1 MKRTRFGSRDRLS
14 RDAAELQRLATGL
27 SESGGK
33 LEDAYWESQLAE
45 TVDGLLKNGAE
56 DDINIALDRLFEA
69 NPRAHD
75 ELADMVESRAET
87 HQVEFQG
94 QAFDVL
100 LFAAPVL
107 AWSRFSI
114 PASSLPKSTL
124 QTLTVQLGAHVFG
137 ADARLALADY
147 LFSPDQLPRSFCDT
161 WQLTRE
167 LGEAALAGR
176 ALTVDSSQMPET
188 NRFLSDV
195 RYLIGAVA
203 LPRGQAL
210 FRWNEKDGSKE
221 NALKEWLKQGS
232 PNLEPL
238 LTGCAWEPLLPDAY
252 HAACRNADRLSRGYS
267 VKASIAFLQTML
279 GLMPADIRAV
289 VGPCYDRKME
299 EYRVGLGPKN
309 ADNIYH
315 GIVWPLLGAEDENA
329 DVAGEIEAALRETGV
344 KDVIFLDHRFP
355 MEFCDDC
362 GAPMFPNV
370 EGELVHAEMPEQPN
384 AGSSQA
390 LH

>member
-14 RDAAELQRLATGL
+14 REAAELQRLASGL

-45 TVDGLLKNGAE
+45 TVDSLLKNGAE
-56 DDINIALDRLFEA
+56 DDINTALDRLFEG

-75 ELADMVESRAET
+75 ELADMVEARAESSRLE
-87 HQVEFQG
+87 VQG

-100 LFAAPVL
+100 LFAAPLL

-114 PASSLPKSTL
+114 PAGTL
-124 QTLTVQLGAHVFG
+124 AKNALQALAVQLGAHVFG
-137 ADARLALADY
+137 SNAKVALADY

-167 LGEAALAGR
+167 LGEAALAGQHL
-176 ALTVDSSQMPET
+176 AVDTAGMAET

-195 RYLIGAVA
+195 RYLVGAIA
-203 LPRGQAL
+203 MPAGGAP
-210 FRWNEKDGSKE
+210 FRWNEKDGNKE
-221 NALKEWLKQGS
+221 DALKEWIRQGS

-252 HAACRNADRLSRGYS
+252 HTAARNADRLSRPYS
-267 VKASIAFLQTML
+267 LKASVAFLHTAL
-279 GLMPADIRAV
+279 SLLPADIRAV
-289 VGPCYDRKME
+289 VGPCYDRRME
-299 EYRVGLGPKN
+299 EYRVGLGPK
-309 ADNIYH
+309 DGDIVYH
-315 GIVWPLLGAEDENA
+315 GIVWPLLGAEDEA
-329 DVAGEIEAALRETGV
+329 TDAAGEIEAVLREAGV
-344 KDVIFLDHRFP
+344 KDVLFLDHHFP

-362 GAPMFPNV
+362 GAPMFPNA
-370 EGELVHAEMPEQPN
+370 EAELVHAEMPEQPQT
-384 AGSSQA
+384 GSQV

>member
-1 MKRTRFGSRDRLS
+1 MKRPRFGSRDRLS

-27 SESGGK
+27 SDSGGK
-33 LEDAYWESQLAE
+33 LEDSYWEAQLAE
-45 TVDGLLKNGAE
+45 TVDGLLKNGGE
-56 DDINIALDRLFEA
+56 DDINTALDRLFEA

-87 HQVEFQG
+87 LRIDVPG
-94 QAFDVL
+94 QPFDIL

-114 PASSLPKSTL
+114 PAGSLPKSTL
-124 QTLTVQLGAHVFG
+124 QTLGVHLGAHVFG

-167 LGEAALAGR
+167 LGEAALAGKPLNID
-176 ALTVDSSQMPET
+176 ASSMAET

-203 LPRGQAL
+203 LPAGSAL
-210 FRWNEKDGSKE
+210 FRWNEKDGNKDA
-221 NALKEWLKQGS
+221 ALKEWIKQGS
-232 PNLEPL
+232 PSLEPL
-238 LTGCAWEPLLPDAY
+238 LTGCAWQPLLPDAY
-252 HAACRNADRLSRGYS
+252 HAACRNADRLSRPYS
-267 VKASIAFLQTML
+267 LKASVAFLQTTL
-279 GLMPADIRAV
+279 SLMPADIRAV
-289 VGPCYDRKME
+289 VGPCYDRRME
-299 EYRVGLGPKN
+299 EYRIGLGPKGSEQVF
-309 ADNIYH
+309 H
-315 GIVWPLLGAEDENA
+315 GLVWPLLGNEDEA
-329 DVAGEIEAALRETGV
+329 TDAIAEIESTLREAGV
-344 KDVIFLDHRFP
+344 QEVLFLDHHFP

-362 GAPMFPNV
+362 GAPLFPNADA
-370 EGELVHAEMPEQPN
+370 ELVHAEMPEQPQT
-384 AGSSQA
+384 GSQV

>member
-1 MKRTRFGSRDRLS
+1 MKRPRFGSRDRLS

-27 SESGGK
+27 SDSGGK
-33 LEDAYWESQLAE
+33 LEDSYWEAQLAE
-45 TVDGLLKNGAE
+45 TVDGLLKNGGE
-56 DDINIALDRLFEA
+56 DDINTALDRLFEA

-87 HQVEFQG
+87 LRIDVQG
-94 QAFDVL
+94 QPFDIL

-114 PASSLPKSTL
+114 PAGSLPKSTL
-124 QTLTVQLGAHVFG
+124 QTLGVHLGAHVFG

-176 ALTVDSSQMPET
+176 PLNIDASAMAET

-195 RYLIGAVA
+195 RYLIGAIA
-203 LPRGQAL
+203 LPAGSAL
-210 FRWNEKDGSKE
+210 FRWNEKDGNKDA
-221 NALKEWLKQGS
+221 ALKEWIKQGS
-232 PNLEPL
+232 PSLEPL
-238 LTGCAWEPLLPDAY
+238 LTGCAWQPLLPDAY
-252 HAACRNADRLSRGYS
+252 HAACRNADRLSRPYS
-267 VKASIAFLQTML
+267 LKASVAFLQTTL
-279 GLMPADIRAV
+279 SLMPADIRAV
-289 VGPCYDRKME
+289 VGPCYDRRME
-299 EYRVGLGPKN
+299 EYRIGLGPKGSEQVF
-309 ADNIYH
+309 H
-315 GIVWPLLGAEDENA
+315 GLVWPLLGNEDEA
-329 DVAGEIEAALRETGV
+329 TDAIAEIESTLREAGV
-344 KDVIFLDHRFP
+344 QEVLFLDHHFP

-362 GAPMFPNV
+362 GAPLFPNADA
-370 EGELVHAEMPEQPN
+370 ELVHAEMPEQPQV
-384 AGSSQA
+384 GSQV

>member
-27 SESGGK
+27 SDSGGK
-33 LEDAYWESQLAE
+33 LEDSYWESQLAE
-45 TVDGLLKNGAE
+45 IIDALLKNGAE
-56 DDINIALDRLFEA
+56 DDINTALDRLFEA

-87 HQVEFQG
+87 GHLEISG
-94 QAFDVL
+94 SAFDIQ

-114 PASSLPKSTL
+114 PASPLPKSTVEAL
-124 QTLTVQLGAHVFG
+124 AVHLGAHVFG
-137 ADARLALADY
+137 ADARLALADF

-161 WQLTRE
+161 WQLTQA
-167 LGEAALAGR
+167 LGQATLAGQN
-176 ALTVDSSQMPET
+176 LKVDTDGMPET

-195 RYLIGAVA
+195 RYLVGAIAV
-203 LPRGQAL
+203 PRGKAL
-210 FRWNEKDGSKE
+210 FRWNEKDSTKDA
-221 NALKEWLKQGS
+221 ALKEWIKQGS

-238 LTGCAWEPLLPDAY
+238 LTGCAWQPLLPDAY
-252 HAACRNADRLSRGYS
+252 HASCRNADRLSRPYS
-267 VKASIAFLQTML
+267 LKASVAFLQTML

-289 VGPCYDRKME
+289 VGPCYDRRME
-299 EYRVGLGPKN
+299 EYRIGLGPK
-309 ADNIYH
+309 DQDDTYH
-315 GIVWPLLGAEDENA
+315 GIVWPLLGAEDEA
-329 DVAGEIEAALRETGV
+329 TDAASEIEAVLREAGV
-344 KDVIFLDHRFP
+344 KDVLFLDHHFP

-362 GAPMFPNV
+362 GAPFFPNR
-370 EGELVHAEMPEQPN
+370 EAGLVHAEMPEQPAAN
-384 AGSSQA
+384 SQV

>member
-1 MKRTRFGSRDRLS
+1 MKRTRFGTRGRLS

-75 ELADMVESRAET
+75 ELADMVESRAES
-87 HQVEFQG
+87 QRIEVQG

-100 LFAAPVL
+100 LFAAPIL

-114 PASSLPKSTL
+114 TAGSLPKSTL
-124 QTLTVQLGAHVFG
+124 PTLAVQLGAHVFG
-137 ADARLALADY
+137 GNAKIALSDF

-161 WQLTRE
+161 WSLTRE
-167 LGEAALAGR
+167 LGEAALAGNH
-176 ALTVDSSQMPET
+176 LYIDTNGMPET

-195 RYLIGAVA
+195 RYLVGAIAV
-203 LPRGQAL
+203 PHGNAL
-210 FRWNEKDGSKE
+210 FRWNEQDGNKE
-221 NALKEWLKQGS
+221 ASLKEWIRQGS
-232 PNLEPL
+232 PSLEPL
-238 LTGCAWEPLLPDAY
+238 LTGCAWQPLLPDAY
-252 HAACRNADRLSRGYS
+252 HAAARNADRLSRPYS
-267 VKASIAFLQTML
+267 VKASVAFLQTTL

-289 VGPCYDRKME
+289 VGPCYDRRME
-299 EYRVGLGPKN
+299 EYRVGLGPKTG
-309 ADNIYH
+309 DEVYH
-315 GIVWPLLGAEDENA
+315 GIVWPLLGTEDESTDA
-329 DVAGEIEAALRETGV
+329 AGEIESVLREAGV
-344 KDVIFLDHRFP
+344 KEVLFLDHHFP

-362 GAPMFPNV
+362 GAPMFPNR
-370 EGELVHAEMPEQPN
+370 EAELVHAEMPEQPQS
-384 AGSSQA
+384 GSQV

>member
-14 RDAAELQRLATGL
+14 RDAAELQRLSTGL

-33 LEDAYWESQLAE
+33 LEDAYWEARLAE

-56 DDINIALDRLFEA
+56 DDINTALDRLFEA

-87 HQVEFQG
+87 GRLEAGGKEF
-94 QAFDVL
+94 DIL

-107 AWSRFSI
+107 AWSRYSI
-114 PASSLPKSTL
+114 PACTLPASTL
-124 QTLTVQLGAHVFG
+124 QTLAVQLGAHVFG
-137 ADARLALADY
+137 ADARVALADF

-161 WQLTRE
+161 WQLTRD
-167 LGEAALAGR
+167 LGKAALASDH
-176 ALTVDSSQMPET
+176 LTVDTDGLPET

-195 RYLIGAVA
+195 RYLVGALAV
-203 LPRGQAL
+203 PRGAAL
-210 FRWNEKDGSKE
+210 FRWNEKDGGKDG
-221 NALKEWLKQGS
+221 ALREWIKQGS
-232 PNLEPL
+232 PGLEPL
-238 LTGCAWEPLLPDAY
+238 LTGCAWQPLLPDAY
-252 HAACRNADRLSRGYS
+252 HAACRNADRASRPYS
-267 VKASIAFLQTML
+267 LKASVAFLQTML

-289 VGPCYDRKME
+289 VGPCYDRRME

-309 ADNIYH
+309 SDDTYH
-315 GIVWPLLGAEDENA
+315 GIVWPLLGAEDESTDA
-329 DVAGEIEAALRETGV
+329 ASEIETVLREAGV
-344 KDVIFLDHRFP
+344 KDVIFLDHHFP

-362 GAPMFPNV
+362 GAPMFPNADA
-370 EGELVHAEMPEQPN
+370 ELVHAEMPEQPAAN
-384 AGSSQA
+384 SQA

>member
-14 RDAAELQRLATGL
+14 RDAAELQRLSTGI

-33 LEDAYWESQLAE
+33 LEDAYWEARLAE

-56 DDINIALDRLFEA
+56 DDINTALDRLFEA

-87 HQVEFQG
+87 VRLEAGGKEF
-94 QAFDVL
+94 DIL

-107 AWSRFSI
+107 AWSRYSI
-114 PASSLPKSTL
+114 PACTLPASTL
-124 QTLTVQLGAHVFG
+124 QTLAVQLGAHVFG
-137 ADARLALADY
+137 ADARVALADF

-161 WQLTRE
+161 WQLTRD
-167 LGEAALAGR
+167 LGKASLAGEH
-176 ALTVDSSQMPET
+176 LTVDTDGLPET

-195 RYLIGAVA
+195 RYLVGALAV
-203 LPRGQAL
+203 PRGAAL
-210 FRWNEKDGSKE
+210 FRWNEKDGGKE
-221 NALKEWLKQGS
+221 GALREWIKQGS
-232 PNLEPL
+232 PGLEPL
-238 LTGCAWEPLLPDAY
+238 LTGCAWQPLLPDAY
-252 HAACRNADRLSRGYS
+252 HAACRNADRASRPYS
-267 VKASIAFLQTML
+267 LKASVAFLQTML

-289 VGPCYDRKME
+289 VGPCYDRRME

-309 ADNIYH
+309 SDDTYH
-315 GIVWPLLGAEDENA
+315 GIVWPLLGAEDESTDA
-329 DVAGEIEAALRETGV
+329 ASEIETVLREAGV
-344 KDVIFLDHRFP
+344 KDVIFLDHHFP

-362 GAPMFPNV
+362 GAPMFPNADA
-370 EGELVHAEMPEQPN
+370 ELVHAEMPEQPAAN
-384 AGSSQA
+384 SQA

>member
-1 MKRTRFGSRDRLS
+1 MKRPRFGSRDRLS

-27 SESGGK
+27 SDSGGK
-33 LEDAYWESQLAE
+33 LEDSYWEAQLAE
-45 TVDGLLKNGAE
+45 TVDGLLKNGGE
-56 DDINIALDRLFEA
+56 DDINTALDRLFEA

-87 HQVEFQG
+87 LRIDVQG
-94 QAFDVL
+94 QPFDIL

-114 PASSLPKSTL
+114 PAGSLPKSTL
-124 QTLTVQLGAHVFG
+124 QTLGVHLGAHVFG

-167 LGEAALAGR
+167 LGEAAFAGKPLNID
-176 ALTVDSSQMPET
+176 ASSMAET

-203 LPRGQAL
+203 LPAGSAL
-210 FRWNEKDGSKE
+210 FRWNEKDGNKDA
-221 NALKEWLKQGS
+221 ALKEWIKQGS
-232 PNLEPL
+232 PSLEPL
-238 LTGCAWEPLLPDAY
+238 LTGCAWQPLLPDAY
-252 HAACRNADRLSRGYS
+252 HAACRNADRLSRPYS
-267 VKASIAFLQTML
+267 LKASVAFLQTTL
-279 GLMPADIRAV
+279 SLMPADIRAV
-289 VGPCYDRKME
+289 VGPCYDRRME
-299 EYRVGLGPKN
+299 EYRIGLGPKGSEQVF
-309 ADNIYH
+309 H
-315 GIVWPLLGAEDENA
+315 GLVWPLLGNEDEA
-329 DVAGEIEAALRETGV
+329 TDAIAEIESTLREAGV
-344 KDVIFLDHRFP
+344 QEVLFLDHHFP

-362 GAPMFPNV
+362 GAPLFPNADA
-370 EGELVHAEMPEQPN
+370 ELVHAEMPEQPQT
-384 AGSSQA
+384 GSQV

>member
-27 SESGGK
+27 SDSGGK
-33 LEDAYWESQLAE
+33 LEDSYWESQLAE
-45 TVDGLLKNGAE
+45 IIDALLKNGAE
-56 DDINIALDRLFEA
+56 DDINTALDRLFEA

-87 HQVEFQG
+87 GHLEISG
-94 QAFDVL
+94 SAFDIQ

-114 PASSLPKSTL
+114 PASPLPKSTVEAL
-124 QTLTVQLGAHVFG
+124 AVHLGAHVFG
-137 ADARLALADY
+137 ADARLALADF

-161 WQLTRE
+161 WQLTQA
-167 LGEAALAGR
+167 LGQATLAGQN
-176 ALTVDSSQMPET
+176 LKVDTDGMPET

-195 RYLIGAVA
+195 RYLVGAIAV
-203 LPRGQAL
+203 PRGKAL
-210 FRWNEKDGSKE
+210 FRWNEKDSTKDA
-221 NALKEWLKQGS
+221 ALKEWIKQGS

-238 LTGCAWEPLLPDAY
+238 LTGCAWQPLLPDAY
-252 HAACRNADRLSRGYS
+252 HASCRNADRLSRPYS
-267 VKASIAFLQTML
+267 LKASVAFLQTML

-289 VGPCYDRKME
+289 VGPCYDRRME
-299 EYRVGLGPKN
+299 EYRIGLGPTTG
-309 ADNIYH
+309 DEVYH
-315 GIVWPLLGAEDENA
+315 GIVWPLLGAEDEA
-329 DVAGEIEAALRETGV
+329 TDAAGEIEAVLREAGV
-344 KDVIFLDHRFP
+344 KDVVFLDHHFP

-362 GAPMFPNV
+362 GAPLFPNR
-370 EGELVHAEMPEQPN
+370 EAELVHAEMPEQPAAN
-384 AGSSQA
+384 SQV